1 MQEWQVI
8 FMATDITSITNVFPS
23 FSLSIHSYRPLNSI
37 DPSQLILRAFSGYP
51 IYAHRSKE
59 IQKFYGITKMKF
71 YNIEARYAS

>member
-23 FSLSIHSYRPLNSI
+23 FFLSIHLYCSLNSI
-37 DPSQLILRAFSGYP
+37 DPSELILRAFSRYP

-59 IQKFYGITKMKF
+59 IQKFYSITKMKL
-71 YNIEARYAS
+71 